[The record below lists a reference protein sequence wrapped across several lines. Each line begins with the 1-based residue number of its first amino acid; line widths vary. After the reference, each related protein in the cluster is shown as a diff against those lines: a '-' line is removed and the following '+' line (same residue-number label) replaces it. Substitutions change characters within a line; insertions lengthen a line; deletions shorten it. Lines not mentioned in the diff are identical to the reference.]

1 MSILAFCTSSSF
13 SFILHSFPSF
23 FTPLSSILQIF
34 IFCFDCSSDTDT
46 TLNNVTVLY
55 LKSEKSS
62 FMSFWIGANV
72 INSLFFGKISNL
84 KSPHHNIWLLSF
96 DLENLFINQCL
107 FAWIVR
113 MMRHHFSPSSFPDFI
128 QNFDLKR
135 FSASLHW
142 GFLRLEQFLCW
153 LFYQDHFIFY
163 LRDRTSSH
171 TSRFQ
176 GRNF

>member
-72 INSLFFGKISNL
+72 ISSKIL
-84 KSPHHNIWLLSF
+84 IW
-96 DLENLFINQCL
+96 
-107 FAWIVR
+107 
-113 MMRHHFSPSSFPDFI
+113 FPDLISQGFL
-128 QNFDLKR
+128 QGLLG
-135 FSASLHW
+135 SLHW
-142 GFLRLEQFLCW
+142 GFLWLEQFPEGLCW
-153 LFYQDHFIFY
+153 FFYKDRFIFY

-176 GRNF
+176 GKNF